1 MTADTL
7 DESVEQA
14 VDALPEKRRGGK
26 KLVLFIIL
34 PLLVISGGGAGL
46 YATGILDTLL
56 GNGDEQAEE
65 VVEHVGP
72 PEPGVFF
79 DIPDILVNLN
89 AASRESSYLKLSVS
103 LELGSDEDIAAIERV
118 MPRINDNFQ
127 VYLRQMRLEDLH
139 GSAGLYRLKEELL
152 RRIQTAASDV
162 DIRDVLVR
170 EMLVQ

>member
-1 MTADTL
+1 MTAETL

-14 VDALPEKRRGGK
+14 VDAQPEKRRGGK

-34 PLLVISGGGAGL
+34 PLLILCGGGAGL
-46 YATGILDTLL
+46 YATGLLDSLL
-56 GNGDEQAEE
+56 GGGEEQAEE
-65 VVEHVGP
+65 VAEDAGP

-89 AASRESSYLKLSVS
+89 AATRESSYLKLSVS
-103 LELGSDEDIAAIERV
+103 LELGSEEDIAAIERV

>member
-1 MTADTL
+1 MTAETLNDDTL
-7 DESVEQA
+7 DQA
-14 VDALPEKRRGGK
+14 VDELPEKRRGGR
-26 KLVLFIIL
+26 KLVLFVIL

-46 YATGILDTLL
+46 YATGLFDALA
-56 GNGDEQAEE
+56 GGMFGGAEE
-65 VVEHVGP
+65 EETAGP
-72 PEPGVFF
+72 PEPGIFF

-89 AASRESSYLKLSVS
+89 AEANDPNYLKLSVS
-103 LELGSDEDIAAIERV
+103 LELGGEPDVAAIERV

-127 VYLRQMRLEDLH
+127 VYLRQMRLQDLH

-152 RRIQTAASDV
+152 RRIQTAAPDV